1 VKVPNSN
8 FQIPN
13 KMKYERV
20 HEPVLLKEVIE
31 YLNVEKN
38 KNYVDCTIG
47 EGGHAI
53 EILKRNGPKGK
64 VLGIEIDPEL
74 YKKLKKEKLERLIL
88 VNDSFSNLKEI
99 VKRENFG
106 PISGILLD
114 LGVSSWHIEKS
125 GRGFSFMKDEPLI
138 MRYDWGEA
146 KSILLRSNR
155 LSPQNLTAE
164 EIVNEWSEKKIERI
178 LKEYGEEKFAKRI
191 SREIVRA
198 RRVKPIKT
206 TFQLVE
212 VIKRSVPRFYQR
224 KRIHFATKTFQA
236 LRIAVNNELENL
248 KIALPQAI
256 DVLEKGGRLVVISF
270 HSLEDRIV
278 KNFLKEKEREGKIK
292 ILTKKPIRPSKE
304 EIIKNPRSRS
314 AKLRGALK
322 IK

>member
-1 VKVPNSN
+1 MIVNCKLKIANWE
-8 FQIPN
+8 
-13 KMKYERV
+13 ERI
-20 HEPVLLKEVIE
+20 HKPVLLKEVIE
-31 YLNVEKN
+31 YLNVGKN
-38 KNYVDCTIG
+38 KNYIDCTVG

-88 VNDSFSNLKEI
+88 VNDSFSKLKEI

-106 PISGILLD
+106 LISGILLD
-114 LGVSSWHIEKS
+114 LGLSSWHIEKS
-125 GRGFSFMKDEPLI
+125 GRGFSFLRDEPLI
-138 MRYDWGEA
+138 MRYDWDEA
-146 KSILLRSNR
+146 KSV
-155 LSPQNLTAE
+155 LTAE
-164 EIVNEWSEKKIERI
+164 RIVNEWSEKEIERI
-178 LKEYGEEKFAKRI
+178 LKEYGEERFAKRI

-198 RRVKPIKT
+198 RKVKPIKT

-212 VIKRSVPRFYQR
+212 VIKKSVPSFYQHQ
-224 KRIHFATKTFQA
+224 RIHFATKTFQA

-248 KIALPQAI
+248 KIALPQALE
-256 DVLEKGGRLVVISF
+256 VLERGGRLVVISF

-304 EIIKNPRSRS
+304 EIRKNPRSRS
-314 AKLRGALK
+314 AKLRAALK
-322 IK
+322 IE

>member
-1 VKVPNSN
+1 MIENAKG
-8 FQIPN
+8 
-13 KMKYERV
+13 KMQKAKWEEERI

-31 YLNVEKN
+31 WLKVEKN

-74 YKKLKKEKLERLIL
+74 YKKLKEEGLERLIL
-88 VNDSFSNLKEI
+88 VNDSFLNLKEI

-106 PISGILLD
+106 PISGILFD
-114 LGVSSWHIEKS
+114 LGLSSWHLEKS
-125 GRGFSFMKDEPLI
+125 GRGFSFLKDEPLI
-138 MRYDWGEA
+138 MRYDWNQE
-146 KSILLRSNR
+146 KSM
-155 LSPQNLTAE
+155 LTAE
-164 EIVNEWSEKKIERI
+164 KIVNEWPEREIERI
-178 LKEYGEEKFAKRI
+178 LREFGEEKFAKRI
-191 SREIVRA
+191 SKEIVRV
-198 RRVKPIKT
+198 RKVKPIRT
-206 TFQLVE
+206 TLQLVE
-212 VIKRSVPRFYQR
+212 VIKKAVPAFYLH
-224 KRIHFATKTFQA
+224 KKIHFATKTFQA

-248 KIALPQAI
+248 KVALPQAI
-256 DVLEKGGRLVVISF
+256 EVLEKGGRLVVISF

-314 AKLRGALK
+314 AKLRAALK

>member
-1 VKVPNSN
+1 MIANCKLKIANWE
-8 FQIPN
+8 
-13 KMKYERV
+13 ERI

-31 YLNVEKN
+31 YLTVGKN
-38 KNYVDCTIG
+38 KNYIDCTIG
-47 EGGHAI
+47 EGGHTM

-88 VNDSFSNLKEI
+88 VNDSFSKLKEI
-99 VKRENFG
+99 VKGENFG

-114 LGVSSWHIEKS
+114 LGLSSWHLEKS
-125 GRGFSFMKDEPLI
+125 GRGFSFLKDEPLI
-138 MRYDWGEA
+138 MRYDWNLA
-146 KSILLRSNR
+146 KSILLRSNGVSSKE
-155 LSPQNLTAE
+155 LSAE
-164 EIVNEWSEKKIERI
+164 KIVNEWSEKEIERI
-178 LKEYGEEKFAKRI
+178 LKEYGEERFAKRI

-198 RRVKPIKT
+198 RKVKPIET

-212 VIKRSVPRFYQR
+212 VIKRAVPSFYQHQ
-224 KRIHFATKTFQA
+224 RIHFATKTFQA
-236 LRIAVNNELENL
+236 LRITVNNELENL

-256 DVLEKGGRLVVISF
+256 EILERGGRLVVISF

-304 EIIKNPRSRS
+304 EIRKNPRSRS
-314 AKLRGALK
+314 AKLRAALK
-322 IK
+322 IE

>member
-1 VKVPNSN
+1 VYKVKVPNSN

-53 EILKRNGPKGK
+53 EILKRNGSKGK

-74 YKKLKKEKLERLIL
+74 YKKLREEKLERLIL
-88 VNDSFSNLKEI
+88 VNDSYSNLKEI
-99 VKRENFG
+99 VEREGFKE
-106 PISGILLD
+106 IHGILFD
-114 LGVSSWHIEKS
+114 LGISNWHIEKS
-125 GRGFSFMKDEPLI
+125 GRGFSFLRDEPLI
-138 MRYDWGEA
+138 MRYDRRQ
-146 KSILLRSNR
+146 K
-155 LSPQNLTAE
+155 LTAE
-164 EIVNEWSEKKIERI
+164 RIVNEWPEKEIERI
-178 LKEYGEEKFAKRI
+178 LREFGEERFAKRI
-191 SREIVRA
+191 AREIAKA
-198 RRVKPIKT
+198 RKTKPIKT

-212 VIKRSVPRFYQR
+212 VIKRAVPSFYQHR
-224 KRIHFATKTFQA
+224 KIHFATKTFQA

-248 KIALPQAI
+248 RVALPKAI
-256 DVLEKGGRLVVISF
+256 EVLEKGGRLVVISF

-314 AKLRGALK
+314 AKLRAALK